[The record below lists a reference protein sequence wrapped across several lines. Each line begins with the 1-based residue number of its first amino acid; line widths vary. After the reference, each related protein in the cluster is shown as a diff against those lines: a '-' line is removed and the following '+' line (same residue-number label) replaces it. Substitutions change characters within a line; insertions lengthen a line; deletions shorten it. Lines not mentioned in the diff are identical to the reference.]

1 MSNSML
7 RGRRGQAGQTIV
19 LVALMM
25 VALFAGVGLAVDTGV
40 GYYWNSAAERAAV
53 AGALSGVIFMPN
65 QLTSAQAITPGNDAT
80 DRAIAEA
87 KKNGFDTANTGENV
101 QVTVAP
107 VGGFANQLAVTVSRS
122 SRTYFMPIFGFT
134 SFKVSRTAIA
144 SYLPAITLG
153 QPGSQLGSTVS
164 QLGNSGYYFMRTEGW
179 TTNRGQGDAFTP
191 KPTGCGAPACDSN
204 DVHGI
209 SDVRGT
215 DGADASLP
223 ARGAYN
229 IMITIPPGS
238 SGRIQVYNA
247 AFSPDACAGGTTAC
261 TTLPWYNGSSNPN
274 PANYCENWKAGTPVL
289 TSPAPGVRCS
299 TASQNYFMHE
309 DDCCNFNY
317 SDNTTY
323 STMKY
328 TVFKMP
334 NVFIRSSDQFNSR
347 LTVHPLDARNWNQG
361 PSQYRDVTA
370 GVNYTQAYA
379 ADGHPTNLMEYHAW
393 TDVAGPGG
401 YTSGLST
408 YNGSQAVLGPG
419 SYRLRIDT
427 LEFDGSNPPGNS
439 QAHKGLAVRVA
450 DSGGNSPCG
459 TCSVSAMSDMAI
471 YTPVNL
477 PSTGSFNVP
486 LFQLPPDYAGK
497 TISVDIYDPGDT
509 NGATTS
515 GTMTLGIAD
524 PSGSIANVAP
534 GVANM
539 YNLGTQ
545 RSNYPGGATL
555 VASSSSPIVTVRTS
569 GGSVPFDNYWLHFDI
584 PIPASYNPG
593 ASPSNWWWS
602 LQYGITGSVAGT
614 DTVTVAV
621 SLRGNPAHLVIS

>member
-1 MSNSML
+1 MSKSL
-7 RGRRGQAGQTIV
+7 QLHHRGQAGQTIV
-19 LVALMM
+19 LIALMM

-53 AGALSGVIFMPN
+53 AGALAGVIFMPN
-65 QLTSAQAITPGNDAT
+65 QLYPADASTPGNDAT

-87 KKNGFDTANTGENV
+87 KKNGFDTANTADNV
-101 QVTVAP
+101 QVSVAA
-107 VGGFANQLAVTVSRS
+107 VGGFANELAVTVSRN

-134 SFKVSRTAIA
+134 SFPVSRTAIA
-144 SYLPAITLG
+144 SYLPSITLG

-191 KPTGCGAPACDSN
+191 APTGCGAPACDSN

-209 SDVRGT
+209 SDVKGT

-223 ARGAYN
+223 ARGGYN
-229 IMITIPPGS
+229 FMVTIPNGAT
-238 SGRIQVYNA
+238 GRIQVYNA
-247 AFSPDACAGGTTAC
+247 AFSPDACGGSCASR
-261 TTLPWYNGSSNPN
+261 PWYDSSSNPN
-274 PANYCENWKAGTPVL
+274 PSNYCENWKPTMNVL
-289 TSPAPGVRCS
+289 TSSAPAIHCS
-299 TASQNYFMHE
+299 TASKNYFMHE

-334 NVFIRSSDQFNSR
+334 NVFIRSTDQFNSR
-347 LTVHPLDARNWNQG
+347 LTVHPLDARNWNQ
-361 PSQYRDVTA
+361 PTNQYIDVTVPA
-370 GVNYTQAYA
+370 TYTQAFSA
-379 ADGHPTNLMEYHAW
+379 VDGHPTNLMEYHAW

-427 LEFDGSNPPGNS
+427 LEYDGTNPPGNS

-450 DSGGNSPCG
+450 DSGGYA
-459 TCSVSAMSDMAI
+459 TCANCALSAMSDMAI

-477 PSTGSFNVP
+477 PSAGSFNVP

-524 PSGSIANVAP
+524 PSGAIANVSP
-534 GVANM
+534 GVAKM

-545 RSNYPGGATL
+545 RTNYPGAATL
-555 VASSSSPIVTVRTS
+555 VASGSNPIVTVRTS

-584 PIPASYNPG
+584 PIPSTYSPG
-593 ASPSNWWWS
+593 ASPSSWWWS
-602 LQYGITGSVAGT
+602 LQYGISGSVAGT

-621 SLRGNPAHLVIS
+621 SLKGNPAHLVIS

>member
-1 MSNSML
+1 MSKFFLPRQN
-7 RGRRGQAGQTIV
+7 GQAGQAIV
-19 LVALMM
+19 LIALMM
-25 VALFAGVGLAVDTGV
+25 VALFAGIGMAVDAGV

-65 QLTSAQAITPGNDAT
+65 QLLPSQAITPGNDAT

-87 KKNGFDTANTGENV
+87 KKNGFDVANTADNV
-101 QVTVAP
+101 KVTVAA
-107 VGGFANQLAVTVSRS
+107 VSGFANQLAVTVSRNT
-122 SRTYFMPIFGFT
+122 RTFFMPIFGVG
-134 SFKVSRTAIA
+134 SFPVKRTAIA
-144 SYLPAITLG
+144 SYLPSITLG
-153 QPGSQLGSTVS
+153 QPGSQLGSMVS
-164 QLGNSGYYFMRTEGW
+164 QLGTSGYYFMRTEGW

-191 KPTGCGAPACDSN
+191 APTGCGAPACNSD

-223 ARGAYN
+223 ARGGYN
-229 IMITIPPGS
+229 FMVTIPNGS
-238 SGRIQVYNA
+238 SGRIQIYNA
-247 AFSPDACAGGTTAC
+247 AFSPDGCANNCNG
-261 TTLPWYNGSSNPN
+261 LPFYNSSGNPN
-274 PANYCENWKAGTPVL
+274 PANYCENWKAGMSVL
-289 TSPAPGVRCS
+289 TSPSGQRCVNS
-299 TASQNYFMHE
+299 SSSKNYFMHE

-323 STMKY
+323 SAMKY
-328 TVFKMP
+328 TVFTMP

-347 LTVHPLDARNWNQG
+347 LTVDPLDARNWNQ
-361 PSQYRDVTA
+361 PNNQYQDVYT
-370 GVNYTQAYA
+370 GTTYTQAYA

-393 TDVAGPGG
+393 MDAAGPGG
-401 YTSGLST
+401 YTAGLST
-408 YNGSQAVLGPG
+408 YSGSAAVLGPG
-419 SYRLRIDT
+419 TYRLRIDT

-450 DSGGNSPCG
+450 DSGGYSKCG
-459 TCSVSAMSDMAI
+459 ACSLSAMSDMAI

-524 PSGSIANVAP
+524 PSGAIANVSP
-534 GVANM
+534 GVAKM

-545 RSNYPGGATL
+545 RSNYPASATL
-555 VASSSSPIVTVRTS
+555 VASGPNPIVTVRTS

-584 PIPASYNPG
+584 PIPVSYNPG

-602 LQYGITGSVAGT
+602 LQYGISGSVTGT

-621 SLRGNPAHLVIS
+621 SLKGNPAHLVIS